1 MANLVITTTEP
12 YQKKGNEFFVVSV
25 FIMLLVD
32 AKKIDESTW
41 LKRKSMIFLPMLIVA
56 MVIIQVII

>member
-1 MANLVITTTEP
+1 MITTTEP